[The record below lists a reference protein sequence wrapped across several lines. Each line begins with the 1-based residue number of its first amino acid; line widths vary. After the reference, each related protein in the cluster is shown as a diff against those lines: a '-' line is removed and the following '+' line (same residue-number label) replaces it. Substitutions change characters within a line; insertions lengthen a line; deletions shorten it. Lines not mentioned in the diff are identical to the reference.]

1 MRSLARF
8 LLTLFAISSIS
19 LCALAQSA
27 QKGGTGVITG
37 RIMVGDKPVPGVPV
51 VAASGELGPDRRE
64 FARATADYEG
74 NYRLTGLPAGR
85 YNISPLTP
93 TMTGPSDSMYGGT
106 GRSVIVG
113 EGETVEKIDF
123 SLTRT
128 GVITGRIT
136 DADGRPVI
144 EERVQ
149 LSPADGSNGGR
160 FRFGFQSPFMYQ
172 TDDRGIYRLYGIPP
186 GRYTLSIGFAPQDGM
201 VRVGMVTRGYYQRT
215 YYPGET
221 DIKKAAIIDVPEGGE
236 VKDIDI
242 RLGQRSQ
249 SFTVAGRV
257 VEADTGRPIS
267 NLLIGY
273 GSYNPSQKRLASFGF
288 GQTRT
293 DARGQFSLEGIVPG
307 SFAAFIWSEGETYS
321 EPVRFEVTDADVSG
335 LEIKVRRGATI
346 SGFAQIEGTSDKSVL
361 ARLSQLTLG
370 ASLQANTLTPP
381 ENRTATINPDGS
393 FRMTGLSPGKASL
406 FIYGYPQPKDIR
418 LVRVERD
425 GAPQPG
431 GIEVAPGA
439 EITNVRVVFEY
450 GSGGIRGTVRVENGE
465 LPDGTSMFIIV
476 QKPGDGVSAR
486 PVSYTQADT
495 RGRFQVEGLAP
506 GEYQVLLRAQFPLIA
521 NRSPASVKQNATVAN
536 GVETEVTL
544 TLDLEKTPEVKEP

>member
-8 LLTLFAISSIS
+8 LLILFAISAAS

-27 QKGGTGVITG
+27 QKGGSGVVTG
-37 RIMVGDKPVPGVPV
+37 RITIGDKPVPGVPV
-51 VAASGELGPDRRE
+51 AAASSDFGPDRRE

-85 YNISPLTP
+85 YNISPLSP
-93 TMTGPSDSMYGGT
+93 TMVAPSDATYGGT

-123 SLTRT
+123 QLTRT

-136 DADGRPVI
+136 DAEGKPVI

-149 LSPADGSNGGR
+149 LSPADGSTGSR
-160 FRFGFQSPFMYQ
+160 FRFGFQNPFMYQ
-172 TDDRGIYRLYGIPP
+172 TDDRGVYRLYGVPP
-186 GRYTLSIGFAPQDGM
+186 GRYILSIGVSSQDGM

-221 DIKKAAIIDVPEGGE
+221 DIKKATIIDVPEGGE

-242 RLGQRSQ
+242 KLGQRAQ
-249 SFTVAGRV
+249 AFTVAGRV
-257 VEADTGRPIS
+257 VEADTGRPVA
-267 NLLIGY
+267 NVLIGY
-273 GSYNPSQKRLASFGF
+273 GSYNESRNRMMAFGF
-288 GQTRT
+288 GQSRT
-293 DARGQFSLEGIVPG
+293 DARGQFALEGIVPG
-307 SFAAFIWSEGETYS
+307 SFAAFIWSDGDTYS
-321 EPVRFEVTDADVSG
+321 DPVRFEVTDGDVSG
-335 LEIKVRRGATI
+335 LEIKVRRGASI
-346 SGFAQIEGTSDKSVL
+346 SGVAQIEGTSDRRVL

-370 ASLQANTLTPP
+370 ASIQSSNLGLP

-393 FRMTGLSPGKASL
+393 FRLTGLSPGKVSL
-406 FIYGYPQPKDIR
+406 FINGYPQPKDIR

-439 EITNVRVVFEY
+439 EITNVRVIFEY
-450 GSGGIRGTVRVENGE
+450 GSGSIRGAVRVENGE
-465 LPDGTSMFIIV
+465 LPTGTSMFIIV
-476 QKPGDGVSAR
+476 QKPGDTASAR
-486 PVSYTQADT
+486 PVAYTQTDT
-495 RGRFQVEGLAP
+495 RGRFQIEGLAA
-506 GEYQVLLRAQFPLIA
+506 GDYQIVLRAQFPLIA
-521 NRSPASVKQNATVAN
+521 NRSPATVKQNATISN
-536 GVETEVTL
+536 GMETEVTL